1 MAGTNLTIAETV
13 AQIRAALQEYIE
25 ATYHI
30 GHPAL
35 VSQRRLL
42 IEEEGALFR
51 APYIESTPRYT
62 PARPFAELD
71 IPAPA
76 KLLFEEMVHERDG
89 QAPLFHDPPY
99 SHQAAALEA
108 ATRDGMRLVI
118 TTGTGSAKT
127 EAFLLPILAK
137 LATEAHD

>member
-76 KLLFEEMVHERDG
+76 KLLFEEMVQPTGRSTP
-89 QAPLFHDPPY
+89 AMTPV
-99 SHQAAALEA
+99 
-108 ATRDGMRLVI
+108 TVI
-118 TTGTGSAKT
+118 SAG
-127 EAFLLPILAK
+127 L
-137 LATEAHD
+137 